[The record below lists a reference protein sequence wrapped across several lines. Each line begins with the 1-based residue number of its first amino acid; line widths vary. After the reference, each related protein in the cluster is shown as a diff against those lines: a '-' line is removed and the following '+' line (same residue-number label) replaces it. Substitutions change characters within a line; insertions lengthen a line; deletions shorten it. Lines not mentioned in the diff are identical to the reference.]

1 MLFRKGVTSMSMQ
14 SEAKNERIEIRTTA
28 KAKRVLQEA
37 AAARNK
43 TMTEFVLDVAMTEA
57 AEVLADRRLFL
68 LDDEQ
73 WEAFLAALDAPT
85 KPRPRL
91 ESLLREPSV
100 LE

>member
-1 MLFRKGVTSMSMQ
+1 MGLQ
-14 SEAKNERIEIRTTA
+14 SEAKTERIDIRTTTRV
-28 KAKRVLQEA
+28 KRVLQEA

-73 WEAFLAALDAPT
+73 WEAFMAALDAPT

>member
-1 MLFRKGVTSMSMQ
+1 MSLQ
-14 SEAKNERIEIRTTA
+14 PEAKNERIEIRTTTRV
-28 KAKRVLQEA
+28 KRVLQEA

-57 AEVLADRRLFL
+57 AEVLADQRLLL

-73 WEAFLAALDAPT
+73 WEAFLAALDAST

-91 ESLLREPSV
+91 ESLMREPSV

>member
-1 MLFRKGVTSMSMQ
+1 MSMQ

-91 ESLLREPSV
+91 EALLREPSV

>member
-1 MLFRKGVTSMSMQ
+1 MSMQ
-14 SEAKNERIEIRTTA
+14 SEAKNERIVIRTTA

-57 AEVLADRRLFL
+57 AQVLADRRLFL

>member
-1 MLFRKGVTSMSMQ
+1 MSMR

-68 LDDEQ
+68 LDDAQ

-91 ESLLREPSV
+91 ELLLREPSV

>member
-1 MLFRKGVTSMSMQ
+1 MSLQ
-14 SEAKNERIEIRTTA
+14 SEAKTERIDLRTTIRV
-28 KAKRVLQEA
+28 KRILQEA

-43 TMTEFVLDVAMTEA
+43 TMTEFVLDVAVTEA
-57 AEVLADRRLFL
+57 AEVLANQRLFL

>member
-1 MLFRKGVTSMSMQ
+1 MGRQ
-14 SEAKNERIEIRTTA
+14 SEAKTERIDIRTTTRV
-28 KAKRVLQEA
+28 KRVLQEA

-43 TMTEFVLDVAMTEA
+43 TMTEFVLDVAVTEA

-68 LDDEQ
+68 LNDEQ
-73 WEAFLAALDAPT
+73 WEAFMAALDAPT
-85 KPRPRL
+85 KPKPRL

>member
-1 MLFRKGVTSMSMQ
+1 MSPQ
-14 SEAKNERIEIRTTA
+14 SEAKTERIDLRTTVRV
-28 KAKRVLQEA
+28 KRILQEA

-43 TMTEFVLDVAMTEA
+43 TMTEFVLDVAVTEA
-57 AEVLADRRLFL
+57 AEVVADQRLFL

>member
-1 MLFRKGVTSMSMQ
+1 MRMQ
-14 SEAKNERIEIRTTA
+14 PEAKTERIDIRTTA
-28 KAKRVLQEA
+28 MVKRALQEA

-43 TMTEFVLDVAMTEA
+43 TVTEFVLDVAMTEA
-57 AEVLADRRLFL
+57 AAVLAEKRLFL

-73 WEAFLAALDAPT
+73 WNAFLAALDAPT

>member
-1 MLFRKGVTSMSMQ
+1 MSMQ

-37 AAARNK
+37 TAARNK

-57 AEVLADRRLFL
+57 AQVLADRRLFL

>member
-1 MLFRKGVTSMSMQ
+1 MGLQ
-14 SEAKNERIEIRTTA
+14 SEAKTERIDIRTTTRV
-28 KAKRVLQEA
+28 KRVLQEA

-43 TMTEFVLDVAMTEA
+43 TMTEFVLDVAVTEA

-73 WEAFLAALDAPT
+73 WEAFMAALDAPT
-85 KPRPRL
+85 KPKPRL

>member
-1 MLFRKGVTSMSMQ
+1 MSMQ

>member
-1 MLFRKGVTSMSMQ
+1 MSLQ
-14 SEAKNERIEIRTTA
+14 SEAKTERIDLRTTTRV
-28 KAKRVLQEA
+28 KRILQEA

-43 TMTEFVLDVAMTEA
+43 TMTEFVLDVAVTEA
-57 AEVLADRRLFL
+57 AEVLADQRLFL
-68 LDDEQ
+68 LDDDQ

>member
-1 MLFRKGVTSMSMQ
+1 MFFRKGVTSMSMQ

-57 AEVLADRRLFL
+57 AQVLADRRLFL

>member
-1 MLFRKGVTSMSMQ
+1 MSMQ

-57 AEVLADRRLFL
+57 AQVLADRRLFL

>member
-1 MLFRKGVTSMSMQ
+1 MSLQ
-14 SEAKNERIEIRTTA
+14 SEAKTERIDIRTTTRV
-28 KAKRVLQEA
+28 KRILQEA

-43 TMTEFVLDVAMTEA
+43 TMTEFVLDVAVSEA

>member
-1 MLFRKGVTSMSMQ
+1 MSLQ
-14 SEAKNERIEIRTTA
+14 SEAKTERIDIRTTTRV
-28 KAKRVLQEA
+28 KRILREA

-68 LDDEQ
+68 LEDEQ